1 MGIMSNSL
9 AVDREQLKR
18 LDQESLIELILA
30 LQAQLAAQQVMIQEL
45 QDQLA
50 KDSHNSGKPPSSD
63 GLKKR
68 RRQSLRQSGQRPR
81 GGQPGHKGRT
91 LTQVAEPH
99 HVILHTL
106 QDCPH
111 CQTDLKGVGAKGHV
125 KRQVFDMP
133 PVGIE
138 VTEHQAEVKQCPG
151 CGACVKEAFP
161 AHVTQPT
168 QYGPRLK
175 ALACYLYGQQFEDFL
190 AGSFHLTAITKNLQI
205 IPLARIKELLTALY
219 GDAPSE
225 AVILAAARQLVSRSQ
240 ATLEHIRAQL
250 IADPV
255 VHFDESGLRVE
266 GRLQW
271 LHVASTARLTAYHR
285 HGRRGHVGM
294 RDAGIL
300 PRYQG
305 VALHDHWAPYL
316 QFSDCQHAF
325 CNVHHLRELRFVFE
339 QYGQAWA
346 EKMARLLC
354 TIKAEVASTPEAHT
368 VLPPERLA
376 YYEAEYDS
384 LIAQGL
390 AANPPPKPTRPRARG
405 RPKQAPPKNLL
416 DRLRKHKSGVLAFMY
431 DFRIPFD
438 NNQVERDVRMIKVQQ
453 KVSGSFRTQEGA
465 DTFCAIRSYIS
476 TARKHGHNAIDAI
489 YNAFLDQPFFP
500 STYQA

>member
-30 LQAQLAAQQVMIQEL
+30 LQAQLAAQQVLIQEL

-50 KDSHNSGKPPSSD
+50 KDSNNSGKPPSSD

-81 GGQPGHKGRT
+81 GGQPGHKGQT

-99 HVILHTL
+99 HVILHRL

-111 CQTDLKGVGAKGHV
+111 CQTELTAVAAKGHV

-151 CGACVKEAFP
+151 CGACVKAFP

-175 ALACYLYGQQFEDFL
+175 ALACYLYGQQF
-190 AGSFHLTAITKNLQI
+190 

-240 ATLEHIRAQL
+240 ATREHIRAQL

-271 LHVASTARLTAYHR
+271 LHVASTARLTYYHV
-285 HGRRGHVGM
+285 HGKRGHVGM

>member
-68 RRQSLRQSGQRPR
+68 RRQSLRQSGQWPR
-81 GGQPGHKGRT
+81 GGQPGHKGQT

-151 CGACVKEAFP
+151 CGACVKAFP

-175 ALACYLYGQQFEDFL
+175 ALACYLYGQQF
-190 AGSFHLTAITKNLQI
+190 

-225 AVILAAARQLVSRSQ
+225 AVILAASRQLVSRTQ
-240 ATLEHIRAQL
+240 ATRERIRAQL

-271 LHVASTARLTAYHR
+271 LHVASTARLTYYHV
-285 HGRRGHVGM
+285 HGKRGHVGM

-305 VALHDHWAPYL
+305 VALHDHWASYL

-354 TIKAEVASTPEAHT
+354 AIKAEVASTPEAHT

-376 YYEAEYDS
+376 SYEAEYDS

-416 DRLRKHKSGVLAFMY
+416 DRLHKHKSGVLAFMY

-489 YNAFLDQPFFP
+489 YNAFLDQPFIP
-500 STYQA
+500 STNQA

>member
-81 GGQPGHKGRT
+81 GGQPGHKGQT

-99 HVILHTL
+99 HVILHRL

-151 CGACVKEAFP
+151 CGACVKAFP

-175 ALACYLYGQQFEDFL
+175 ALACYLYGQQF
-190 AGSFHLTAITKNLQI
+190 

-225 AVILAAARQLVSRSQ
+225 AVILAASRQLVSRTQ
-240 ATLEHIRAQL
+240 ATRERIRAQL

-271 LHVASTARLTAYHR
+271 LHVASTARLTYYHV
-285 HGRRGHVGM
+285 HGKRGHVGM

-305 VALHDHWAPYL
+305 VALHDHWASYL

-354 TIKAEVASTPEAHT
+354 AIKAEVASTPEAHT
-368 VLPPERLA
+368 VLPPDRLA
-376 YYEAEYDS
+376 SYEAEYDS

-416 DRLRKHKSGVLAFMY
+416 DRLHKHKSGVLAFMY

-489 YNAFLDQPFFP
+489 YNAFLDQPFIP
-500 STYQA
+500 STNQA

>member
-81 GGQPGHKGRT
+81 GGQPGHKGQT

-99 HVILHTL
+99 HVILHRL

-151 CGACVKEAFP
+151 CGACVKAFP

-175 ALACYLYGQQFEDFL
+175 ALACYLYGQQF
-190 AGSFHLTAITKNLQI
+190 

-225 AVILAAARQLVSRSQ
+225 AVILAASRQLVSRTQ
-240 ATLEHIRAQL
+240 ATRERIRAQL

-266 GRLQW
+266 GRLQCCSGQHSQADLLPCPW
-271 LHVASTARLTAYHR
+271 QTRSCRHARR
-285 HGRRGHVGM
+285 
-294 RDAGIL
+294 
-300 PRYQG
+300 
-305 VALHDHWAPYL
+305 
-316 QFSDCQHAF
+316 
-325 CNVHHLRELRFVFE
+325 
-339 QYGQAWA
+339 
-346 EKMARLLC
+346 
-354 TIKAEVASTPEAHT
+354 
-368 VLPPERLA
+368 
-376 YYEAEYDS
+376 
-384 LIAQGL
+384 
-390 AANPPPKPTRPRARG
+390 
-405 RPKQAPPKNLL
+405 
-416 DRLRKHKSGVLAFMY
+416 
-431 DFRIPFD
+431 
-438 NNQVERDVRMIKVQQ
+438 
-453 KVSGSFRTQEGA
+453 
-465 DTFCAIRSYIS
+465 
-476 TARKHGHNAIDAI
+476 
-489 YNAFLDQPFFP
+489 
-500 STYQA
+500 

>member
-1 MGIMSNSL
+1 MSKL
-9 AVDREQLKR
+9 VKLDREQLEQ
-18 LDQESLIELILA
+18 LNQESLIELILA
-30 LQAQLAAQQVMIQEL
+30 LQAQLAAQQVLIQEL

-50 KDSHNSGKPPSSD
+50 KDSNNSSKPRSSD

-111 CQTDLKGVGAKGHV
+111 CQTELKAVGAKGHV

-175 ALACYLYGQQFEDFL
+175 ALACYLYGQQF
-190 AGSFHLTAITKNLQI
+190 

-225 AVILAAARQLVSRSQ
+225 AVILAATRQLVSRTQ
-240 ATLEHIRAQL
+240 ATLERIREQL
-250 IADPV
+250 LADPV

-266 GRLQW
+266 GRLHW
-271 LHVASTARLTAYHR
+271 LHVASTARLTYYHV
-285 HGRRGHVGM
+285 HGKRGHVGM
-294 RDAGIL
+294 RAGGIL

-305 VALHDHWAPYL
+305 VALHDHWASYR
-316 QFSDCQHAF
+316 QFTDCQHAF
-325 CNVHHLRELRFVFE
+325 CNVHHLRDLRFVFE

-354 TIKAEVASTPEAHT
+354 TIKAEVEATPEPHT
-368 VLPPERLA
+368 VLPPDRLA
-376 YYEAEYDS
+376 DYEAKYDS
-384 LIAQGL
+384 LIAQGF
-390 AANPPPKPTRPRARG
+390 AANLPPEQSRPRARG

-416 DRLRKHKSGVLAFMY
+416 DRLHKHKSGVLAFMY

-453 KVSGSFRTQEGA
+453 KVSGSFRTQKGA

-476 TARKHGHNAIDAI
+476 TARKHGQNAIDAI
-489 YNAFLDQPFFP
+489 CNAFLDLPFIP

>member
-1 MGIMSNSL
+1 MSKL
-9 AVDREQLKR
+9 VKLDREQLEQ
-18 LDQESLIELILA
+18 LNQESLIELILA
-30 LQAQLAAQQVMIQEL
+30 LQAQLAAQQELIQEL

-50 KDSHNSGKPPSSD
+50 KDSNNSSKPPSSD

-111 CQTDLKGVGAKGHV
+111 CQTELKGVGAKGHV

-175 ALACYLYGQQFEDFL
+175 ALACYLYGQQF
-190 AGSFHLTAITKNLQI
+190 

-225 AVILAAARQLVSRSQ
+225 AVILAATRQLVSRTQ
-240 ATLEHIRAQL
+240 ATLERIREQL
-250 IADPV
+250 LADPV
-255 VHFDESGLRVE
+255 VHFDERGLRVE
-266 GRLQW
+266 GRLHW
-271 LHVASTARLTAYHR
+271 LHVASTARLTYYHV
-285 HGRRGHVGM
+285 HGKRGHVGM
-294 RDAGIL
+294 RAGGIL

-305 VALHDHWAPYL
+305 VALHDHWASYL
-316 QFSDCQHAF
+316 QFTDCQHAF
-325 CNVHHLRELRFVFE
+325 CNVHHLRDLRFVFE

-354 TIKAEVASTPEAHT
+354 TIKAEVEATPEPHT
-368 VLPPERLA
+368 VLPPDRLA
-376 YYEAEYDS
+376 DYEAKYDS
-384 LIAQGL
+384 LIAQGF
-390 AANPPPKPTRPRARG
+390 AANPPPEQSRPRARG
-405 RPKQAPPKNLL
+405 RPKQSPPKNLL
-416 DRLRKHKSGVLAFMY
+416 DRLHKHKSGVLAFMY

-476 TARKHGHNAIDAI
+476 TARKHGQNAIDAI
-489 YNAFLDQPFFP
+489 YNAFLDLPFIP

>member
-1 MGIMSNSL
+1 MSKFVEL
-9 AVDREQLKR
+9 EREQLAQSY
-18 LDQESLIELILA
+18 QESLELIQALRQQVAAQQVSIQA
-30 LQAQLAAQQVMIQEL
+30 LQQKMAAQQVMIQEL

-99 HVILHTL
+99 HVILHRL

-111 CQTDLKGVGAKGHV
+111 CQTELTAVVAKGHV

-138 VTEHQAEVKQCPG
+138 VIEHQAPVKQCPG
-151 CGACVKEAFP
+151 CGACVKAFP

-175 ALACYLYGQQFEDFL
+175 ALACYLYGQQF
-190 AGSFHLTAITKNLQI
+190 

-225 AVILAAARQLVSRSQ
+225 AVILAASRQLVSRTQ
-240 ATLEHIRAQL
+240 ATRERIRAQL
-250 IADPV
+250 LADPV

-271 LHVASTARLTAYHR
+271 LHVASTAMLTAYHL

-294 RDAGIL
+294 RAAGIL

-305 VALHDHWAPYL
+305 VALHDHWASYL

-354 TIKAEVASTPEAHT
+354 AIKAEVESTPEAHT
-368 VLPPERLA
+368 VLPPDRLA
-376 YYEAEYDS
+376 DYEAEYDS

-405 RPKQAPPKNLL
+405 RPKQSPPKNLL
-416 DRLRKHKSGVLAFMY
+416 DRLHKHKSGVLAFMY

-500 STYQA
+500 STNQA

>member
-1 MGIMSNSL
+1 MSKL
-9 AVDREQLKR
+9 VKLDREQLEQ
-18 LDQESLIELILA
+18 LNQESLIELILA
-30 LQAQLAAQQVMIQEL
+30 LQAQLAAQQELIQEL

-50 KDSHNSGKPPSSD
+50 KDSNNSSKPPSSD

-111 CQTDLKGVGAKGHV
+111 CQTELKAVGAKGHV

-161 AHVTQPT
+161 AHVTQPP

-175 ALACYLYGQQFEDFL
+175 ALACYLYGQQF
-190 AGSFHLTAITKNLQI
+190 

-225 AVILAAARQLVSRSQ
+225 AVILAATRQLVSRTQ
-240 ATLEHIRAQL
+240 ATLERIREQL
-250 IADPV
+250 LADPV

-266 GRLQW
+266 GRLHW
-271 LHVASTARLTAYHR
+271 LHVASTARLTYYHV
-285 HGRRGHVGM
+285 HGKRGHVGM
-294 RDAGIL
+294 RAGGIL

-305 VALHDHWAPYL
+305 VALHDHWASYL
-316 QFSDCQHAF
+316 QFTDCQHAF

-354 TIKAEVASTPEAHT
+354 TIKAEVEATPEPHT
-368 VLPPERLA
+368 VLPPDRLA
-376 YYEAEYDS
+376 DYEAKYDS
-384 LIAQGL
+384 LIAQGF
-390 AANPPPKPTRPRARG
+390 AANPPPEQSRPRARG
-405 RPKQAPPKNLL
+405 RPKQSPPKNLL
-416 DRLRKHKSGVLAFMY
+416 DRLHKHKSGVLAFMY

-476 TARKHGHNAIDAI
+476 TVRKHGQNAIDAI
-489 YNAFLDQPFFP
+489 YNAFLDLPFIP